1 MKDYPISL
9 LCKIAGVSKS
19 GYYKWWKNADKVKD
33 EFDILLIAEMFFK
46 CKQKAGF
53 RTIKMKLLTEYGIIM
68 NHKKI
73 IRIMKKYGM
82 TTKIR
87 RTNPYKLAARI
98 RQDNIVCPN
107 LVNRKFKEQNPNSVY
122 STDITYLKY
131 SGNTA
136 FLSVMLDVK
145 TSEVI
150 SYSLSDNLQMGFV
163 IDTINSGI
171 RKYPANNL
179 IIHSD
184 RGVHYTN
191 NVYQMLLK
199 NNNIQQSMSAP
210 ATPRDNAPIESFF
223 GHLKD
228 ELDYKKCKT
237 FEELSALVD
246 DYMYNYNYTRKQ
258 WSKNKMTPIEYKNFL
273 LVS

>member
-1 MKDYPISL
+1 MK
-9 LCKIAGVSKS
+9 
-19 GYYKWWKNADKVKD
+19 N
-33 EFDILLIAEMFFK
+33 F
-46 CKQKAGF
+46 
-53 RTIKMKLLTEYGIIM
+53 
-68 NHKKI
+68 
-73 IRIMKKYGM
+73 
-82 TTKIR
+82 TKIFCIG
-87 RTNPYKLAARI
+87 KFRI
-98 RQDNIVCPN
+98 KIFNNQIQNFSYQKIFSQIRLSLFLNIGVN
-107 LVNRKFKEQNPNSVY
+107 L
-122 STDITYLKY
+122 
-131 SGNTA
+131 
-136 FLSVMLDVK
+136 
-145 TSEVI
+145 
-150 SYSLSDNLQMGFV
+150 
-163 IDTINSGI
+163 
-171 RKYPANNL
+171 
-179 IIHSD
+179 HSD

-199 NNNIQQSMSAP
+199 NNNILQSMSAP

>member
-1 MKDYPISL
+1 M
-9 LCKIAGVSKS
+9 
-19 GYYKWWKNADKVKD
+19 N
-33 EFDILLIAEMFFK
+33 ILLIAEMFFK
-46 CKQKAGF
+46 SKQKA
-53 RTIKMKLLTEYGIIM
+53 
-68 NHKKI
+68 
-73 IRIMKKYGM
+73 
-82 TTKIR
+82 
-87 RTNPYKLAARI
+87 
-98 RQDNIVCPN
+98 V
-107 LVNRKFKEQNPNSVY
+107 
-122 STDITYLKY
+122 
-131 SGNTA
+131 
-136 FLSVMLDVK
+136 LDVK

-163 IDTINSGI
+163 VDTINSGI
-171 RKYPANNL
+171 KKYPTANL

-199 NNNIQQSMSAP
+199 NNNIQQSMLTPAAP
-210 ATPRDNAPIESFF
+210 GDNAPIELFF

-246 DYMYNYNYTRKQ
+246 DYMYNYNYKRKQ
-258 WSKNKMTPIEYKNFL
+258 WSKNKMTPMEYKNFL